1 MLLAAAVGLKPAAAQ
16 EAAAQLPQNVLRI
29 IQADG
34 ARPIFDS
41 LIAAITAPGR
51 LALRPEIKTASPQAA
66 LQAFCE
72 NAKEGGPDIVLTT
85 QRMSAA
91 VAADCEANGIKDPVA
106 VELGRNPLV
115 LAVRSGSAL
124 ARLSSQQVYLALARD
139 VPYKEEFHRNVAIRW
154 SDIDRSLPP
163 LDIRFQLPPRADGSR
178 AAFDMVVLAA
188 GCRGEKL
195 AMQIAAAAER
205 MTRCTALR
213 ADRVREIPRDQA
225 VRALLD
231 GPEGTVGVLS
241 LREVEQS
248 EGGLVGVE
256 LDGVPAERGEIG
268 HAVLDHAH
276 SVWLYARR
284 NDAALSAAA
293 PGGFGLSQFGLH
305 SFAQG
310 YMGQDAP
317 SETAPPPTD
326 AAVAQIIELAQSD
339 AIIGPAGPLAQAGM
353 LPLPDDERAAQ
364 RAALAPRPATYGI
377 AWAMDWTYSIA
388 YGAWY
393 VLETTFQ
400 RNRGAMGPG
409 ASDLSGLMD
418 LAGYKLKEFQSSIG
432 IVPGATM
439 TFGIARE
446 MSEADRDALDRA
458 LRLDSRARTD
468 AVSAIQRRV
477 VRTVLDVGQTE
488 GYVVS
493 TVELTV
499 FPLPE
504 IRLVVSAAGA
514 EK

>member
-1 MLLAAAVGLKPAAAQ
+1 ML
-16 EAAAQLPQNVLRI
+16 
-29 IQADG
+29 ADG

-41 LIAAITAPGR
+41 LITAITAPGR
-51 LALRPEIKTASPQAA
+51 LPYQLAIQPDIKSASPQAA

-72 NAKEGGPDIVLTT
+72 NPKEGGPDIVLTT

-91 VAADCEANGIKDPVA
+91 IAADCEANGLKDPVGI
-106 VELGRNPLV
+106 ELGRNPLV

-124 ARLSSQQVYLALARD
+124 ARLTSQQVYLALARD
-139 VPYKEEFHRNVAIRW
+139 VPYKEEFRRNVAIRW
-154 SDIDRSLPP
+154 SDIDRTLPP

-178 AAFDMVVLAA
+178 TAFDMVVLAA

-213 ADRVREIPRDQA
+213 TDRVREIPRDQA

-248 EGGLVGVE
+248 GGSLVGLE
-256 LDGVPAERGEIG
+256 LDGVPAERTEIS

-276 SVWLYARR
+276 SLWLYARR
-284 NDAALSAAA
+284 NDDALGAVA
-293 PGGFGLSQFGLH
+293 PGGYGLGGYGLGGYGLGQFGLG
-305 SFAQG
+305 SFSHA
-310 YMGQDAP
+310 YAGQDAP
-317 SETAPPPTD
+317 AETAPSPTD
-326 AAVAQIIELAQSD
+326 IAVAQVVALAQSD
-339 AIIGPAGPLAQAGM
+339 ALIGPGGPLAQAGM

-364 RAALAPRPATYGI
+364 RAALAPRPVTYGI

-400 RNRGAMGPG
+400 RNRGAVAPG

-418 LAGYKLKEFQSSIG
+418 LAGYKLKEFESSIG
-432 IVPGATM
+432 LVPGALM
-439 TFGIARE
+439 TFGIVRE

-458 LRLDSRARTD
+458 LRLDARARTD